1 MAGARTS
8 ITYDFKELRGA
19 LDQLKERSADAE
31 PAWRDIG
38 EYLLNSHRER
48 FLQQVDPESHP
59 WKALN
64 PEYKKRKKKNRDK
77 VLILDGYLRDT
88 LRYRPSSD
96 QVELGTNR
104 IYGATHQLGD
114 EDRGIPARQFLGVS
128 DGDEVE
134 MVSILE
140 DYLTEGL

>member
-1 MAGARTS
+1 MAGASIS

-19 LDQLKERSADAE
+19 LDQLKERSADAK

-48 FLQQVDPESHP
+48 FLQQVDPEGNP
-59 WKALN
+59 WEALN

-88 LRYRPSSD
+88 LRYRRTAD
-96 QVELGTNR
+96 QR
-104 IYGATHQLGD
+104 GARDQSHLWRHASVWG
-114 EDRGIPARQFLGVS
+114 RGSRHPRASIPGCFG
-128 DGDEVE
+128 
-134 MVSILE
+134 
-140 DYLTEGL
+140 